1 MRFLQKKF
9 TKIPTER
16 RVQQCTREGGGG
28 LPHKSQFYIWG
39 GSLGTSNLYYVKY
52 GRPLNN
58 LEVKENMR
66 KDHKVDL
73 EVAWR
78 AYALARRARKADPA
92 EHEP

>member
-1 MRFLQKKF
+1 M
-9 TKIPTER
+9 
-16 RVQQCTREGGGG
+16 G
-28 LPHKSQFYIWG
+28 G
-39 GSLGTSNLYYVKY
+39 GSLGTSKLYYVIY

-73 EVAWR
+73 EVDWR